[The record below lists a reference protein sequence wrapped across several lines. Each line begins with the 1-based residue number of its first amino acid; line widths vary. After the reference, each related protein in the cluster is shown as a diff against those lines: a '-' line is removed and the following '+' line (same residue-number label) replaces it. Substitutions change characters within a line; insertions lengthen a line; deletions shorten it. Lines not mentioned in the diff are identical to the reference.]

1 MRKMNVNEAKKIRIA
16 LTGSRTYENK
26 QKIKDMLF
34 QLKHKFGSDLE
45 VVSRG
50 DKVGADKYV
59 RKYAIDFGIAYKEF
73 NPAHTVKTL
82 YSAMS
87 ESYYG
92 KPYHVSQF
100 HHRNKLMVK
109 YCDYLIMFREEHSDD
124 SNGMLLEAT
133 KLKKQCI
140 IINDL

>member
-1 MRKMNVNEAKKIRIA
+1 MKKMNSSEKKNIRIG

-26 QKIKDMLF
+26 QKIKDVLF
-34 QLKHKFGSDLE
+34 QLKHKFGPDLE
-45 VVSRG
+45 IVSRG
-50 DKVGADKYV
+50 DKAGADKYV
-59 RKYAIDFGIAYKEF
+59 RKYAIEFGITYKEF

-82 YSAMS
+82 YSVMS
-87 ESYYG
+87 ENYYG

-109 YCDYLIMFREEHSDD
+109 YCDYIIMFRENTSDD
-124 SNGMLLEAT
+124 SDNMLLDAT

-140 IINDL
+140 IINEL

>member
-1 MRKMNVNEAKKIRIA
+1 MKKMNVIENKKICVG

-26 QKIKDMLF
+26 QKIRETIF
-34 QLKHKFGSDLE
+34 RLKAKFGDTLE
-45 VVSRG
+45 IVSRG
-50 DKVGADKYV
+50 DKNGADKYI
-59 RKYAIDFGIAYKEF
+59 RKFAIDAGISYKEF

-82 YSAMS
+82 YSVMS

-100 HHRNKLMVK
+100 YHRNQLMSK
-109 YCDYLIMFREEHSDD
+109 YCDYIIVFQEESSDD
-124 SNGMLLEAT
+124 TNSILEYAT

-140 IINDL
+140 IINEL